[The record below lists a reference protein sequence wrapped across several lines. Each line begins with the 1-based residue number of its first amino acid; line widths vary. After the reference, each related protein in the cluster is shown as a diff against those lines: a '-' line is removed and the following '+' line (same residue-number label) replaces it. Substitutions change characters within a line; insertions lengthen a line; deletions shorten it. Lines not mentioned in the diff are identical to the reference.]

1 MKRWIPW
8 AIATVVVVL
17 VAGGALRAMGARKAQ
32 QQALQA
38 PAKAVVMQVDPSE
51 VWTAQRQRLPL
62 TVPLTGS
69 VRAVQSAIIKARVP
83 GELQGLDL
91 REGDSVRA
99 GQVVARIDPTES
111 QARMRQAQEQ
121 ADAARAQVEI
131 NQRQFNNN
139 RALVD
144 QGFISRTALDTSQ
157 ASLSAAQA
165 NYQAALA
172 AVEVAKKSLSD
183 TVLRSPLTGQIAQ
196 RLAQNGERVGVEAR
210 LLEVV
215 DLTRMELEAQLTA
228 ADAVSAKVGQTAQL
242 SIEGTGH
249 SVQATVV
256 RINPSAQAGSRA
268 VPIYLSITPAP
279 GAPTLRHGQFLQGRL
294 DVGEAERLVVPLESV
309 RTDQPQ
315 PYVQVAEQ
323 GRVAH
328 VNVRTQERFVVQGQA
343 LVAVDGLKEGQQVL
357 AGRVGALPPGTALQI
372 PQAAATAPQA
382 PASASSSPAT
392 LRP

>member
-38 PAKAVVMQVDPSE
+38 PAKAVVMQIDPSE

-111 QARMRQAQEQ
+111 QARVRQAQEQ

-157 ASLSAAQA
+157 ASLGAAQA
-165 NYQAALA
+165 NHQAALA

-249 SVQATVV
+249 SVQAAVV

-294 DVGEAERLVVPLESV
+294 DVGEVERLVVPLESV
-309 RTDQPQ
+309 RIDQPQ

-323 GRVAH
+323 DRVAH

-343 LVAVDGLKEGQQVL
+343 LVAVEGLKEGQQVL
-357 AGRVGALPPGTALQI
+357 AGRVGALPQGTTLQI
-372 PQAAATAPQA
+372 PQAAATTPQA
-382 PASASSSPAT
+382 PASASSSPAAP
-392 LRP
+392 RP